1 MKKDSVLCPLHTD
14 HLENVRLRYNLG
26 SLSERLS
33 LHSVHMEHVTELRD
47 SLDMI
52 ENQDDVY
59 AEYTMLVSAGI
70 FPPFFVVSIR

>member
-1 MKKDSVLCPLHTD
+1 
-14 HLENVRLRYNLG
+14 
-26 SLSERLS
+26 
-33 LHSVHMEHVTELRD
+33 MEHVTELRD

>member
-1 MKKDSVLCPLHTD
+1 MKKDSLHTD
-14 HLENVRLRYNLG
+14 HLENVRLRCNLG

-47 SLDMI
+47 LDMI